1 MRGTADMRLVEQRV
15 EDDEEV
21 QVDAT
26 QIHRTNTMVYGVS
39 IGRIL
44 SAWPSSDHSQA
55 EGGSHDPDSN
65 PALSPQYRKIEG
77 KCRLAAAA
85 GTVPGAQV
93 VDMQARY
100 PSGLIDMYADGE
112 AEARAL
118 LEADRIVLQFPIQ
131 WYSTPALLK
140 AWQDAVLT
148 RMYYIHAATE
158 GDRLVGTP
166 LMIAATAGNKP
177 SRLRPGGANHFTMDE
192 LMAPLKATALRCG
205 LPWHSPHLVFRAD
218 RLEPAELAAAQDS
231 YVRALKDFIAATTIL
246 DQTAA

>member
-1 MRGTADMRLVEQRV
+1 LEEFSHRDHLRLVPKPK
-15 EDDEEV
+15 EV
-21 QVDAT
+21 TMTQTLILLFHPDIARSKANAALRDAA
-26 QIHRTNTMVYGVS
+26 R
-39 IGRIL
+39 
-44 SAWPSSDHSQA
+44 
-55 EGGSHDPDSN
+55 
-65 PALSPQYRKIEG
+65 
-77 KCRLAAAA
+77 
-85 GTVPGAQV
+85 TVPGTRV

-100 PSGLIDMYADGE
+100 PGGVVDMLDDGE

-131 WYSTPALLK
+131 WYSTPALLR

-158 GDRLVGTP
+158 GDKLVGTP
-166 LMIAATAGNKP
+166 LMIAATAGNT
-177 SRLRPGGANHFTMDE
+177 RGAYGRYGANHFTMDE

-205 LPWHSPHLVFRAD
+205 LLWHSPHLVFRAD
-218 RLEPAELAAAQDS
+218 RLEPAELAAARDG